1 MKTIKNKKY
10 LKYLFWLGPILSI
23 IGITARVVAQNW
35 SPISL
40 ALLIAGLV
48 IIGLWLL
55 FLGIFAPSF
64 WGRRSTQV
72 STNAITATLAMLV
85 ILGLINF
92 LGVRYGARVDLT
104 ENQLFTLS
112 PLSQQVVKNLQQPV
126 TVWVFDPNPEPGDLK
141 LLENYHRYG
150 SNFKFQFVDPQREL
164 GLAQKFN
171 VQSFGEVYLEYGAQ
185 RQLLQTVNDAE
196 RFSEIKLTNGIERL
210 TSDRIDKVYF
220 LQGHG
225 ERTLEQVEGGLS
237 QAVSALKE
245 KNFTPQPLNLAD
257 RSEVP
262 KDATLVV
269 IAGAKQAVF
278 DGEVQALRNYLS
290 SGGSLLV
297 MIDPETNP
305 GLDSLL
311 AEWGVK
317 VDNLIAIDASEQ
329 GRSVGLGPATP
340 LVNNYGNHPITKDF
354 GNGFSFYPLA
364 RPVEVKPVDGVQETP
379 LVSTSKQSWGESTP
393 EKQPLQFDQQS
404 DRRGPLTLGVALSRK
419 AQSPSVSPTPETQP
433 KTNSEASPTPSPTSQ
448 PEASPSSVNQENT
461 DKRTSES
468 RLVVYGNSSF
478 AIDGWFEQQLNSDVF
493 LNSIGWLSKRDVQTL
508 SIRPKESKNRRL
520 NLTSLQSSALGWTA
534 LVIIPLVGFTTAGLI
549 WWRRR

>member
-1 MKTIKNKKY
+1 MKTIKNKPY
-10 LKYLFWLGPILSI
+10 LKYLFWLGPILSL
-23 IGITARVVAQNW
+23 IGITAKVVAQSW
-35 SPISL
+35 SPVSL

-55 FLGIFAPSF
+55 FSGIFAPSF

-72 STNAITATLAMLV
+72 GTNAIIATLAMLV
-85 ILGLINF
+85 ILALINF

-126 TVWVFDPNPEPGDLK
+126 TVWVFDPNPDPGDQE

-150 SNFKFQFVDPQREL
+150 ANFKYKFVDPQREP
-164 GLAQKFN
+164 GLTQRFN
-171 VQSFGEVYLEYGAQ
+171 VQSPGQVYLEYGAQ

-196 RFSEIKLTNGIERL
+196 RLSEIKLTNGIERL

-225 ERTLEQVEGGLS
+225 ERTLEQVEGGFS

-269 IAGAKQAVF
+269 IAGAKQALF
-278 DGEVQALRNYLS
+278 EGEVQALRNYLS

-317 VDNLIAIDASEQ
+317 IDNQIVIDGSEQ

-340 LVNNYGNHPITKDF
+340 LVTNYGNHPITKDF
-354 GNGFSFYPLA
+354 GNGFSIYPIA

-379 LVSTSKQSWGESTP
+379 LVRTNEQSWGESTP

-404 DRRGPLTLGVALSRK
+404 DLPGPLTLGVALSRK

-433 KTNSEASPTPSPTSQ
+433 KTSPETSPTPSATNQ
-448 PEASPSSVNQENT
+448 PEASPSSVNQQNT
-461 DKRTSES
+461 DKTTSES

-478 AIDGWFEQQLNSDVF
+478 ASDGWFEQQLNSDVF

-508 SIRPKESKNRRL
+508 SIRPKEPKNRRL
-520 NLTSLQSSALGWTA
+520 NLTPLQSGALWWTA
-534 LVIIPLVGFTTAGLI
+534 LVIIPLVGFTTAGMI